1 MNGEVSLIVRKSTQ
15 GPSDVV
21 LDTGS
26 GYATSFVAPNEVYV
40 SSEDYTP
47 YIGKYVK
54 VLQAG
59 APPIDLGTFKIT
71 NVIWDGTFSQLFTT
85 QDWNLFDV
93 PQIWSLG
100 FIVYDSLDSSEEF
113 YLDLYENESISQN
126 WQYTDLNNF
135 QALGAFS
142 REFRIPVTDRNQ
154 LALGALFDVNYD
166 GGVNNYF
173 HYKLPAEIRVDTLPI
188 AKGYVRVR
196 KIYQQQGKLNEVEL
210 AFYAETPDLYKA
222 IGEKKLAA
230 LTDLPNLNEVVKYDN
245 VVLNTSARY
254 WFLIDRGQLWSEG
267 GQANTRRITDPS
279 APLYAVDLTPA
290 VKWDYLLEQIFAD
303 AGFELEAGSLLTILA
318 GYFMPWINKSYL
330 DTDDLGIQ
338 YAYRSY
344 NASAITLPASTS
356 GQNSAYQYYA
366 PVSEAFD
373 NNANFDPTTG
383 TYTAPAGGLFTWN
396 IQLNLQT
403 TGYAGNGNTT
413 EFKLYYVYNGGT
425 PQYIDSWYYQN
436 ILNLNTVFALN
447 LTAGDTIEFA
457 FRYLIVGSQAVPT
470 GTGTVTILAGTGDLG
485 SSLIELAG
493 TRFKYGSTFI
503 YNLNAPDMRQIDFV
517 NDVIKMH
524 NCVIVPDRINP
535 KKISIVPYNSYI
547 GSGDDKDWNSK
558 LDISKD
564 ITIYS
569 TVELQKNKTTFTYTA
584 GEDYLSKF
592 YKDNNRIYGDY
603 KAEGYTINPD
613 IAPSEFTTGD
623 NTVQLIT
630 RSMPCGVI
638 YGTNIAIP
646 QFINDKNEFV
656 VPGPRCGYS
665 INAIAIQ
672 LFDDSVGVEEAVLT
686 GIPTL
691 SHYSTPFPSL
701 DDFDLNWAPE
711 VPPSQINANPYN
723 NLFNLYW
730 RNAMNELYSPNSR
743 IMEAY
748 FALDLS
754 DILTFKFNDIIY
766 VNGAQWRILEIT
778 DYKVGQFE
786 STRVKLMKYLR
797 TEADCSST
805 PGTISTNGVVNF
817 VDGNG
822 DPVASTQSCC
832 VRYGYSWSENDA
844 ECYAFNQGGDRPSNG
859 ITGTNTNPIPRNSTP
874 ASIDGNTRSVQQGV
888 ALDIVDGNNNML
900 AVGDTLKLDTAVRG
914 NAMIGKNVLISSSG
928 FHIGGGWKGD
938 DRTQP
943 EGSTQHGIIM
953 HGDEFAVTIS
963 GVAYQIP
970 IENIPNNFL
979 SIPDES
985 VWHCLMHV
993 VIYET
998 GNIGNY
1004 YAGLHQVNIQKSSGN
1019 AIVNIQPTLISEENA
1034 FGGGTTFGFTIDTSA
1049 DPTQHRL
1056 EITPTTGYTLPIALK
1071 TTIALQYTAVR

>member
-1 MNGEVSLIVRKSTQ
+1 MNGEVSLIVRVESAG
-15 GPSDVV
+15 GPGNTVI
-21 LDTGS
+21 DTTG
-26 GYATSFVAPNEVYV
+26 GYTEFGTLTIFMLGDMTV
-40 SSEDYTP
+40 
-47 YIGKYVK
+47 YIGHYVQITSTLTG
-54 VLQAG
+54 V
-59 APPIDLGTFKIT
+59 IGTFELAT
-71 NVIWDGTFSQLFTT
+71 ATYDGTTWSTVTFVGWTPIEVESLTYQIYSLAASSQE
-85 QDWNLFDV
+85 
-93 PQIWSLG
+93 
-100 FIVYDSLDSSEEF
+100 Y
-113 YLDLYENESISQN
+113 YLDLFENESISQN

-166 GGVNNYF
+166 GGINNYF

-230 LTDLPNLNEVVKYDN
+230 LTDLPNLNEVVNYDN
-245 VVLNTSARY
+245 VTTTLVPQRKWT
-254 WFLIDRGQLWSEG
+254 LIDRGQLWSEQ
-267 GQANTRRITDPS
+267 GQPNTRPILDSTQ
-279 APLYAVDLTPA
+279 PLYAVDLTPA
-290 VKWDYLLEQIFAD
+290 VRWDYLLEQIFAD
-303 AGFELEAGSLLTILA
+303 AGFELEAGSLLTILG
-318 GYFMPWINKSYL
+318 GYYMPWINKSYL
-330 DTDDLGIQ
+330 DTDDLGSQ
-338 YAYRSY
+338 YAFRAY
-344 NASAITLPASTS
+344 NSTNVTLPSVS
-356 GQNSAYQYYA
+356 GQISAFYTYA
-366 PVSEAFD
+366 SLTEEFD
-373 NNANFDPTTG
+373 NNANFDAATG
-383 TYTAPAGGLFTWN
+383 TYTTPAGGLYTFHVSLNVTTVSYGGAATHTRILIYFN
-396 IQLNLQT
+396 IDGTDFYIEDYFYQGFLNIDFNYGLTLLSGSTVQLRLRTELGYFDPIDNGWIVAG
-403 TGYAGNGNTT
+403 TGNISLVAGNGTLSTT
-413 EFKLYYVYNGGT
+413 MFELIGT
-425 PQYIDSWYYQN
+425 KF
-436 ILNLNTVFALN
+436 L
-447 LTAGDTIEFA
+447 
-457 FRYLIVGSQAVPT
+457 
-470 GTGTVTILAGTGDLG
+470 
-485 SSLIELAG
+485 
-493 TRFKYGSTFI
+493 YGSTFI

-524 NCVIVPDRINP
+524 NCVIVPDRVNP
-535 KKISIVPYNSYI
+535 KKITVVPYNSYI

-592 YKDNNRIYGDY
+592 YKDNGRIYGDY

-613 IAPSEFTTGD
+613 ITPSEFTTGD
-623 NTVQLIT
+623 NSVQLVT
-630 RSMPCGVI
+630 RSTPCGNI
-638 YGTNIAIP
+638 PGTNTAIP

-656 VPGPRCGYS
+656 VPGPRCLFSAYG
-665 INAIAIQ
+665 AGIQ
-672 LFDDSVGVEEAVLT
+672 VFDDSAGVEAAVT
-686 GIPTL
+686 TNIPILLNYNTANPDL
-691 SHYSTPFPSL
+691 Y
-701 DDFDLNWAPE
+701 DYDLNWAPE
-711 VPPSQINANPYN
+711 VPPFQITVNPYN

-914 NAMIGKNVLISSSG
+914 NAMIGKNVLIGSSG
-928 FHIGGGWKGD
+928 FHIGGGWKQD

>member
-1 MNGEVSLIVRKSTQ
+1 MNGEVSLIVRVEGAG
-15 GPSDVV
+15 GPGNTVI
-21 LDTGS
+21 DTTG
-26 GYATSFVAPNEVYV
+26 GYTEFGTLTIFMFGDMTV
-40 SSEDYTP
+40 
-47 YIGKYVK
+47 YIGHYVQITSTLTG
-54 VLQAG
+54 V
-59 APPIDLGTFKIT
+59 IGTFELAT
-71 NVIWDGTFSQLFTT
+71 ATYDGTTWSTVTFVGWTPIEVESLTYQIYSLAASSQE
-85 QDWNLFDV
+85 
-93 PQIWSLG
+93 
-100 FIVYDSLDSSEEF
+100 Y
-113 YLDLYENESISQN
+113 YLDLFENESISQN

-254 WFLIDRGQLWSEG
+254 WFLMDRGQLWSEG
-267 GQANTRRITDPS
+267 GQTNTRRITDPS

-318 GYFMPWINKSYL
+318 GYYMPWINKSYL
-330 DTDDLGIQ
+330 DTDDLGSQ
-338 YAYRSY
+338 YAFRAY
-344 NASAITLPASTS
+344 NASDITMPVTASGAI
-356 GQNSAYQYYA
+356 SAFEYYA
-366 PVSEAFD
+366 PVTEVFD
-373 NNANFDPTTG
+373 NNNNFDPTTG
-383 TYTAPAGGLFTWN
+383 VYTAPGGGLYTFHVTLSVQSTSYAN
-396 IQLNLQT
+396 DGSTTNLLF
-403 TGYAGNGNTT
+403 Y
-413 EFKLYYVYNGGT
+413 FVINGGT
-425 PQYIDSWYYQN
+425 PQYFDTFNYHDNLTIDFTAG
-436 ILNLNTVFALN
+436 LNLL
-447 LTAGDTIEFA
+447 AGDTVEFA
-457 FRYLIVGSQAVPT
+457 FRYEILQFNGAIG
-470 GTGTVTILAGTGDLG
+470 GTATVTINNGDGFLG
-485 SSLIELAG
+485 SSMIELIG
-493 TRFKYGSTFI
+493 TRFNYGSTFI

-524 NCVIVPDRINP
+524 NCVIVPDRVNP

-584 GEDYLSKF
+584 GEDYLSKL

-943 EGSTQHGIIM
+943 EGSTQHGVIM
-953 HGDEFAVTIS
+953 HGDETTINLS
-963 GVAYQIP
+963 GQIITPP

-979 SIPDES
+979 VIPDES
-985 VWHCLMHV
+985 YWHGLLHITIFEPV
-993 VIYET
+993 T
-998 GNIGNY
+998 GQNY
-1004 YAGLHQVNIQKSSGN
+1004 VGLYQVNIWKTTGVTI
-1019 AIVNIQPTLISEENA
+1019 ATTPILISEETL
-1034 FGGGTTFGFTIDTSA
+1034 FGGGLTFSFTIDTSS
-1049 DPTQHRL
+1049 DPTQHRFD
-1056 EITPTTGYTLPIALK
+1056 ITVTGTGFPRTFK
-1071 TTIALQYTAVR
+1071 TTVALQYTAVR